1 MRTVLGTQ
9 RGTLESP
16 LTGPSFSVTAACNVP
31 SHGRHPSWW
40 PQRTQLQASLRY
52 GATVGSDASDH
63 WRAVGT
69 RGGEGSNGEDVLA
82 RSPGRKVHRA
92 QPHPSHSH
100 EPYQFT
106 CFLSLALRACH
117 RPPGF
122 HRSPCTMTLH
132 KASTLILF
140 AASIV
145 AAAMLSAAHPTVAMP
160 AVPVTSSA
168 AQPMAA
174 ARSDATANQ
183 GVALA
188 SVLRDDMPALTTAD
202 LFKAVKACA
211 NVAVPCQMPAHSLS
225 AVRQMQYCVRCK
237 NACNFAFDVTA
248 VLKRP
253 VHELKRWRIVT
264 TRCGLRLKKL
274 MKDGK

>member
-1 MRTVLGTQ
+1 
-9 RGTLESP
+9 
-16 LTGPSFSVTAACNVP
+16 
-31 SHGRHPSWW
+31 
-40 PQRTQLQASLRY
+40 
-52 GATVGSDASDH
+52 
-63 WRAVGT
+63 
-69 RGGEGSNGEDVLA
+69 
-82 RSPGRKVHRA
+82 
-92 QPHPSHSH
+92 
-100 EPYQFT
+100 
-106 CFLSLALRACH
+106 
-117 RPPGF
+117 
-122 HRSPCTMTLH
+122 MTLH